1 MSQDDE
7 LVEEL
12 LASVSDDVNGSLDRE
27 KLKSSLLEAF
37 GQVRKKPVSQASLQI
52 RLDQICSLAE
62 SMRVSFDKE
71 LNLIVEPGSRDWL
84 VFQLLKIGCEW
95 HESIDIENA
104 VRQSM

>member
-27 KLKSSLLEAF
+27 KLKSSLLTVF
-37 GQVRKKPVSQASLQI
+37 GQVRKKPVSQAILQT
-52 RLDQICSLAE
+52 RLDQICALAE
-62 SMRVSFDKE
+62 TIRISFDRD
-71 LNLIVEPGSRDWL
+71 LNLIIEPGSRDWL
-84 VFQLLKIGCEW
+84 VFQLLKVGCEW